1 MKRIGMAIMLTVW
14 MAALAACGGGNS
26 GGSAANSSS
35 SSGNGSGTASGCPA
49 GSGNSGNGASVSIGS
64 KAFAEEQLLATMT
77 KQVLEK
83 HGFNV
88 TYTLQAKDTAI
99 GNAVLNGQ
107 IDMLWQYTGTEL
119 TDPGYLG
126 LGNIP
131 TDLDQAFTLVQ
142 QKDEPRGLCWTS
154 KAPMNDTNGLAIKA
168 SDRSKYGDTLTAFE
182 SYLKSHAGTKV
193 CILSEFRTRPDGL
206 PGLKSKYG
214 DGYGNATYVDIG
226 NTAEKNIANGDCVAG
241 EVFTSDSAIAA
252 NNLYVLQDDK
262 KLFPP
267 DNVGL
272 IVRKDVLQKHP
283 AIAALMQ
290 PVAAKITTDVITG
303 LNKKVEIDNQK
314 VDDVARQW
322 LTDNGFLS

>member
-1 MKRIGMAIMLTVW
+1 MKRISMAIMLTVW
-14 MAALAACGGGNS
+14 MAALAACGGGNT
-26 GGSAANSSS
+26 GGSSSS
-35 SSGNGSGTASGCPA
+35 SSGGGAGASCPEPVGRAA
-49 GSGNSGNGASVSIGS
+49 GGNGASVSIGS

-77 KQVLEK
+77 KLVLEK

-99 GNAVLNGQ
+99 GNAVLSGQ

-126 LGNIP
+126 LSGIP
-131 TDLDQAFTLVQ
+131 TDLHQAFQLVA

-154 KAPMNDTNGLAIKA
+154 EAPMDDTNGLAIKA
-168 SDRSKYGDTLTAFE
+168 SDKGTLGSTLSAFE
-182 SYLKSHAGTKV
+182 TYLAAHPSTKV

-206 PGLKSKYG
+206 PGLESKYG
-214 DGYGNATYVDIG
+214 AGYKNADYVDIG
-226 NTAEKNIANGDCVAG
+226 NTAEKNIANGDCAAG
-241 EVFTSDSAIAA
+241 EVFTSDSGIAA

-272 IVRKDVLQKHP
+272 MVRQSVLQKYP
-283 AIAALMQ
+283 AIAALMA
-290 PVAAKITTDVITG
+290 PVAARITTQVITE
-303 LNKKVEIDNQK
+303 LNAHVEINNQK
-314 VDDVARQW
+314 VTDVAFRW